1 MATLFNR
8 TATAKWN
15 GTGKEGTGTVT
26 TESKA
31 INTAYNWTN
40 RFGDGSGTNPEEMLA
55 AAHAACFSMKLA
67 FVLDGMGMTADE
79 INTSAVL
86 TTDKAAGDWTVTQIH
101 LTVTAKIPNG
111 DQTKLNEAV
120 ENAKA
125 NCPISRAIKAEI
137 TAEGKLA

>member
-8 TATAKWN
+8 TAAAKWN
-15 GTGKEGTGTVT
+15 GTGKEGTGNVK
-26 TESKA
+26 TESGA
-31 INTAYNWTN
+31 IDTAYNWTN
-40 RFGDGSGTNPEEMLA
+40 RFGDGAGTNPEEMLA

-79 INTSAVL
+79 INTSAKL
-86 TTDKAAGDWTVTQIH
+86 TTDKAPGDWTVTKVH
-101 LTVTAKIPNG
+101 LSVTAKIPNG
-111 DQTKLNEAV
+111 DDAKLQEAA

-137 TAEGKLA
+137 TFDATLA